1 MNKKIIA
8 IIGATLIASLI
19 HANDRLDS
27 VLRDGIIGGILG
39 GIIGNNTG
47 SGDSETGA
55 LIGAVAGVTNGI
67 MTRRS
72 HPGHQFS
79 SQSSRYHCPT
89 HSGIRY
95 TTVFEHVWV
104 EPIYNYDVYGN
115 AFIVREGYYKTIKRR
130 VPVAYHASR

>member
-8 IIGATLIASLI
+8 LIGATLIASSV
-19 HANDRLDS
+19 HANDHLDS

-55 LIGAVAGVTNGI
+55 LIGALAGVTNGI

-72 HPGHQFS
+72 HSGHQLS
-79 SQSSRYHCPT
+79 SQSSRYRYPS
-89 HSGIRY
+89 HSSILY
-95 TTVFEHVWV
+95 TTIFEDVWV

-115 AFIVREGYYKTIKRR
+115 AFIVREGYYKRIKRR

>member
-8 IIGATLIASLI
+8 IIGAILIASSI

-55 LIGAVAGVTNGI
+55 LIGALAGATNGI

-72 HPGHQFS
+72 HSGHKFS
-79 SQSSRYHCPT
+79 SQSSRYHYPS
-89 HSGIRY
+89 HSGVCY

>member
-1 MNKKIIA
+1 MNKKIVA
-8 IIGATLIASLI
+8 IIGATLIASHT
-19 HANDRLDS
+19 HANDRLNS

-39 GIIGNNTG
+39 GIIGNNIG

-55 LIGAVAGVTNGI
+55 LIGALAGVTNGI

-72 HPGHQFS
+72 HSVHRFS
-79 SQSSRYHCPT
+79 SQRPRYRYPL

-95 TTVFEHVWV
+95 TSVFEHVWV
-104 EPIYNYDVYGN
+104 EPIFNYDVYGN

-130 VPVAYHASR
+130 VPVTYHPCR